1 MQRTSAVSKTERIAR
16 TGWVGGFTVSSG
28 IKKNSSVEY
37 GQDVLNVFRH
47 DEPKEQVTDK
57 MSHVSITLSAW

>member
-28 IKKNSSVEY
+28 IKK
-37 GQDVLNVFRH
+37 
-47 DEPKEQVTDK
+47 
-57 MSHVSITLSAW
+57 IAAWNMVRMY